1 MLSCYIHLPY
11 GAHMSDQIEPISGKC
26 SVILMPI
33 GPNSSIANIQDT
45 INSISAFS
53 TQNSVLVL
61 VDETRSGLKKSQLSD
76 HMAISI
82 CRADPATGY
91 SVRGRLYTNLSKAI
105 RTVVENYNF
114 DVLLRMDDD
123 ALMIGEGAQSDAAKA
138 FALDPSI
145 GALGSFRQTCLG
157 YRRDFRPAARRL
169 AFESSWL
176 GMMKSPRLARRLRQI
191 RKIALTNGYEPG
203 EHSLGAA
210 CFYSHAALVAMLDAG
225 FLGCKDLSTTSLCDD
240 QLFGLLVVAAGFRSS
255 DFARAGEPLGL
266 TWQGLPASPSKLVQ
280 MNKKIV
286 HSVKS
291 HNGRDEANLRA
302 DFARLRQ
309 ANMLIAAAHMS
320 AAHQSER

>member
-1 MLSCYIHLPY
+1 MHE
-11 GAHMSDQIEPISGKC
+11 QIEPISGKC

-33 GPNSSIANIQDT
+33 GPNSSINNIKDT
-45 INSISAFS
+45 INSIAAFS
-53 TQNSVLVL
+53 TQGSVLVL
-61 VDETRSGLKKSQLSD
+61 VDETRSGLKKTQLSD
-76 HMAISI
+76 SMAISI
-82 CRADPATGY
+82 CRAEPATGY

-105 RTVVENYNF
+105 TTIIENYDF

-123 ALMIGEGAQSDAAKA
+123 ALMIGEGAQSDAARA
-138 FALDPSI
+138 FSLDPSI
-145 GALGSFRQTCLG
+145 GALGSFRHTCLG
-157 YRRDFRPAARRL
+157 HRRDFRPAARRL

-191 RKIALTNGYEPG
+191 RKIAQANGYEPG

-210 CFYSHAALVAMLDAG
+210 CFYSHAALVAMLEG
-225 FLGCKDLSTTSLCDD
+225 GLLGCKDLSTTSLCDD

-255 DFARAGEPLGL
+255 DFAGDGYPLGL
-266 TWQGLPASPSKLVQ
+266 TWQGLPASPSRLVQ

-302 DFARLRQ
+302 DFARMRQ
-309 ANMLIAAAHMS
+309 TSMLVANAHVS
-320 AAHQSER
+320 PAHQSNR